1 MQDWTVLRG
10 MELQEKEKDE
20 KHTGKLS
27 RKNRRKKVVY

>member
-10 MELQEKEKDE
+10 MELQEKEKYE
-20 KHTGKLS
+20 KHRGKLS